1 MIKHIKSK
9 SQVNLCSIRRRDWM
23 RFMAAGVAGVTG
35 TSMSGWMQQLA
46 AQAATDTNRRR
57 SVILLWMSGG
67 PSQLDTFDVKP
78 EHGNGGPLKPIDTS
92 VPGMRICETMPK
104 LARMMEHVVPI
115 RSMSTKEG
123 DHSRATY
130 HLRTGYLPQ
139 GPVDYPTL
147 GSLISNELGADDSE
161 LPNFVSIAPYRAF
174 SPAAYGPGFL
184 GPRRSPLVVGEGGR
198 VLTVDEQ
205 ASYGQSLRVENLKQP
220 DNVTSSQADRRLAL
234 LKDFDTGFRDVHP
247 GLPVGSHE
255 SAYAQA
261 VRMMRSSAVKAF
273 ELDEEDDTLREA
285 YGKNQFG
292 QGCLLARRLVE
303 RGVPF
308 VEVSLNGVQANQ
320 NFGWDTHANNF
331 ESVKQLTSV
340 LDPAWATLLE
350 DLRIRGLLD
359 STLVVWMG
367 EFGRTPR
374 INGSSGRDHWAVSWT
389 TVLCGGGIK
398 GGQFFGETTED
409 GMAVKDRPVSVADLL
424 ATICLSV
431 GVDPMKQN
439 MSNVG
444 RPIRIADPEAKPIT
458 EILS

>member
-1 MIKHIKSK
+1 
-9 SQVNLCSIRRRDWM
+9 M
-23 RFMAAGVAGVTG
+23 RLAAAGVSA
-35 TSMSGWMQQLA
+35 TSMSGWLQQLA
-46 AQAATDTNRRR
+46 AQTATDAKRQR

-67 PSQLDTFDVKP
+67 PSQIDTFDVKP
-78 EHGNGGPLKPIDTS
+78 DHANGGPLKPIATS
-92 VPGMRICETMPK
+92 VPGMQICETMPK
-104 LARMMEHVVPI
+104 LSRMMDHIVPI

-130 HLRTGYLPQ
+130 HLRTGYRPQ

-147 GSLISNELGADDSE
+147 GSLLSKELGAEDSE
-161 LPNFVSIAPYRAF
+161 LPNFVSIAPFRAF

-184 GPRRSPLVVGEGGR
+184 GPRRSPLVVGEGGQ
-198 VLTVDEQ
+198 VILTEEQ
-205 ASYGQSLRVENLKQP
+205 TSYDQSLKVENLTVSDK
-220 DNVTSSQADRRLAL
+220 VTRAQADRRLEL
-234 LKDFDTGFRDVHP
+234 LNNFDTGFRNLHP
-247 GLPVGSHE
+247 GITTGSHE
-255 SAYAQA
+255 SAYSQA

-273 ELDEEDDTLREA
+273 ELDEEDETLRES
-285 YGKNQFG
+285 YGKNHFG

-308 VEVSLNGVQANQ
+308 VEVSLNGVQNNQ
-320 NFGWDTHANNF
+320 SFGWDTHSNNF

-350 DLRIRGLLD
+350 DLRLRNLLE

-398 GGQFFGETTED
+398 GGQFLGETISD
-409 GMAVKDRPVSVADLL
+409 GMAVKDRPVSAADLL
-424 ATICLSV
+424 ATICQSV

-444 RPIRIADPEAKPIT
+444 RPIRIADPEGKPIM

>member
-1 MIKHIKSK
+1 MTKQMKSR
-9 SQVNLCSIRRRDWM
+9 SNGGRGSIDRRDWM
-23 RFMAAGVAGVTG
+23 RLVAAGVAGTP
-35 TSMSGWMQQLA
+35 MSGWLQQLA
-46 AQAATDTNRRR
+46 AQTAMDVNRRR

-78 EHGNGGPLKPIDTS
+78 DHSNGGPLKPIATS
-92 VPGMRICETMPK
+92 VPGMQICETMPK
-104 LARMMEHVVPI
+104 LARMMEYIVPI

-147 GSLISNELGADDSE
+147 GSLLSKELGAEDAE
-161 LPNFVSIAPYRAF
+161 LPNFVSIAPFRSF

-184 GPRRSPLVVGEGGR
+184 GPRRSPLVVGEGGQ
-198 VLTVDEQ
+198 VLSVDEQ
-205 ASYGQSLRVENLKQP
+205 ASYAQTLKVENLRQP
-220 DNVTSSQADRRLAL
+220 DNVTLSQADRRLAL
-234 LKDFDTGFRDVHP
+234 LNDFGIEFRNSHP
-247 GLPVGSHE
+247 GVPTGSHE

-273 ELDEEDDTLREA
+273 ELDEEDNTLREA

-308 VEVSLNGVQANQ
+308 VEVSLNGVQGNQ
-320 NFGWDTHANNF
+320 TFGWDTHANNF
-331 ESVKQLTSV
+331 ESVQKLTAV

-350 DLRIRGLLD
+350 DLRLRGLLD

-398 GGQFFGETTED
+398 GGQFFGETTAD
-409 GMAVKDRPVSVADLL
+409 GMAVKDRPVSAADLI
-424 ATICLSV
+424 ATICLSM
-431 GVDPMKQN
+431 GIDPMAQN

>member
-1 MIKHIKSK
+1 MATRINSRSHGGRS
-9 SQVNLCSIRRRDWM
+9 VLNRRDWM
-23 RFMAAGVAGVTG
+23 RLAAAGISA
-35 TSMSGWMQQLA
+35 TSMSGWLQQLA
-46 AQAATDTNRRR
+46 AHAATGEKRRA

-67 PSQLDTFDVKP
+67 PSQIDTFDVKP
-78 EHGNGGPLKPIDTS
+78 EHANGGPLKPIATS
-92 VPGMRICETMPK
+92 VPGIRICETMPK
-104 LARMMEHVVPI
+104 LSRMMEHIVPI

-130 HLRTGYLPQ
+130 YLRTGYRPQ

-147 GSLISNELGADDSE
+147 GSLVGKELGAEDSE
-161 LPNFVSIAPYRAF
+161 LPNFVSIAPFRAF

-184 GPRRSPLVVGEGGR
+184 GPRRSPLVVGEGGQFIS
-198 VLTVDEQ
+198 TDEQ
-205 ASYGQSLRVENLKQP
+205 AGYAQSLKVENLRLSDK
-220 DNVTSSQADRRLAL
+220 VTLAQADHRLAL
-234 LKDFDTGFRDVHP
+234 LNDFDSRFRNSHP
-247 GLPVGSHE
+247 CVPTGSHE
-255 SAYAQA
+255 SAYSQA

-273 ELDEEDDTLREA
+273 ELEDEDATLREA

-308 VEVSLNGVQANQ
+308 VEVSLNGVQNNQ

-350 DLRIRGLLD
+350 DLRLRNLLD

-398 GGQFFGETTED
+398 GGQCIGETSVD
-409 GMAVKDRPVSVADLL
+409 GMEVKDRPVSAADLL
-424 ATICLSV
+424 ATICQSA

-444 RPIRIADPEAKPIT
+444 RPIRIADPEGKPIV